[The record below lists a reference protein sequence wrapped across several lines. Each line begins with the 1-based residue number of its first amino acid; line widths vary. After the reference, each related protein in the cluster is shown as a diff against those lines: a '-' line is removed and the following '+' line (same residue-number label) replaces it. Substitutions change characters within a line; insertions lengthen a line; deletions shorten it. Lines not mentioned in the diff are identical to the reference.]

1 MDAFGAPATAL
12 TDIPR
17 VSAQYFVMS
26 EAPKTRRK
34 IHPLRDA
41 IIAGVCTFV
50 TAAIGLLI
58 VYVKAREAQLSAV
71 KSEMLQLARSMAAEV
86 DGDLHET
93 ITSPAQT
100 GSPEHEKLLEPLV
113 RMHRAARDV
122 WFVYTGIYRDGRIY
136 WILDTANHYRVP
148 GNTSPPDPIMKL
160 YAARD
165 ADYERA
171 FRDGLEFTDLE
182 PRLDDGHNYLS
193 AAVPVRNHAG
203 RVVAMLGID
212 MVLDGLDNRMVAIRK
227 ALILALVVV
236 LFLSIGA
243 AAVAHQL
250 RKVAAALVSKLR
262 KARASAERNAEAA
275 ESASRAKAQF
285 LAMMSHE
292 IRTPMNGILGVA
304 DLLRSKAPD
313 KEQKRL
319 LDILASSGES
329 LLRIINDILDFS
341 KMEADRLELH
351 AKPFELRALADE
363 LEHLLAPPARAKGVG
378 FSIDLDPALPAGVDG
393 DRQRLSQILLNL
405 GTNAV
410 KFTDRGCVRLALR
423 AAAAPDGVAR
433 IEFSVSDTGIGMN
446 AEALSRLFTPFTQ
459 FAAAQT
465 HRGGGTG
472 LGLVIARK
480 LVNLMGG
487 EISVFSEAGKGST
500 FSFAIELPVASLASS
515 TSTKGIR
522 KLNSLAVLVAEDNTV
537 NQTVVA
543 AMLKALGHRATL
555 ATNGREALELL
566 TRADY
571 DAVLMDC
578 NMPEMDGLEAT
589 RRLRGGDSG
598 ARDARI
604 PVIALTANA
613 MDGDREACLAAGMD
627 DFLAKPVTIA
637 SLRAA
642 LEKALGNGDIPDL
655 QQNGTGL
662 PAVTRASKSA
672 R

>member
-1 MDAFGAPATAL
+1 
-12 TDIPR
+12 
-17 VSAQYFVMS
+17 
-26 EAPKTRRK
+26 
-34 IHPLRDA
+34 
-41 IIAGVCTFV
+41 
-50 TAAIGLLI
+50 
-58 VYVKAREAQLSAV
+58 
-71 KSEMLQLARSMAAEV
+71 
-86 DGDLHET
+86 
-93 ITSPAQT
+93 
-100 GSPEHEKLLEPLV
+100 
-113 RMHRAARDV
+113 
-122 WFVYTGIYRDGRIY
+122 
-136 WILDTANHYRVP
+136 
-148 GNTSPPDPIMKL
+148 
-160 YAARD
+160 
-165 ADYERA
+165 
-171 FRDGLEFTDLE
+171 
-182 PRLDDGHNYLS
+182 
-193 AAVPVRNHAG
+193 
-203 RVVAMLGID
+203 
-212 MVLDGLDNRMVAIRK
+212 
-227 ALILALVVV
+227 
-236 LFLSIGA
+236 
-243 AAVAHQL
+243 
-250 RKVAAALVSKLR
+250 
-262 KARASAERNAEAA
+262 
-275 ESASRAKAQF
+275 
-285 LAMMSHE
+285 
-292 IRTPMNGILGVA
+292 
-304 DLLRSKAPD
+304 
-313 KEQKRL
+313 
-319 LDILASSGES
+319 
-329 LLRIINDILDFS
+329 
-341 KMEADRLELH
+341 MEADRLELYAH
-351 AKPFELRALADE
+351 PFELRALADE

-378 FSIDLDPALPAGVDG
+378 FSIDLDPALPAGVEG

-500 FSFAIELPVASLASS
+500 FSFAIELPVAPLASS

-613 MDGDREACLAAGMD
+613 MDGDREASLAAGMD

-642 LEKALGNGDIPDL
+642 LEKALGEKAGS
-655 QQNGTGL
+655 T
-662 PAVTRASKSA
+662 SA
-672 R
+672 RTRFPQAR